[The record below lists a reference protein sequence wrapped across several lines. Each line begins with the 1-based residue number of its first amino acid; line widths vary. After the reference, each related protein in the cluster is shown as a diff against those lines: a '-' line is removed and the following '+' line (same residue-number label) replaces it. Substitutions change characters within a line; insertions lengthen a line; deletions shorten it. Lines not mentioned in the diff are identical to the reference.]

1 MDMSRKIY
9 NFMVKFHHEG
19 ENYMYKKNMMREYI
33 KSSELRIFNDRIK
46 VRLSKELAV
55 KYDNG
60 CYYSYLNNMDKCFQ
74 MIDTLNIQYP
84 SNAHPIFYVYIV
96 PDDNYAELL
105 NFPAIFDR
113 GKGGGKPV
121 RCYDLD
127 GFTSAYG
134 LSQNMLENK
143 PSEETNISKI
153 ENEIHELAHIVHS
166 QFFNRNQIICE
177 GFAEALPLYALGFEE
192 IFDEHRNSIIN
203 LSGDQVLNAQ
213 EILNSEK
220 DNSYGSESILPNRSC
235 SFRLS
240 YISSY
245 LFVRGCMETIA
256 KKYNLSKEQSV
267 QHFLEI
273 VKESDCSNE
282 WLIYDIADAL
292 DFPRDELLNG
302 KQMQLEILQ
311 SLSIEAPQSK
321 LTK

>member
-1 MDMSRKIY
+1 
-9 NFMVKFHHEG
+9 
-19 ENYMYKKNMMREYI
+19 MYKKNRMREYI
-33 KSSELRIFNDRIK
+33 KSSELRIFNERIK

-60 CYYSYLNNMDKCFQ
+60 CYYNYLNNMDKYFQ
-74 MIDTLNIQYP
+74 MIDKLNIHYP
-84 SNAHPIFYVYIV
+84 SNANPVLYVYIV
-96 PDDNYAELL
+96 PDDRYAELL
-105 NFPAIFDR
+105 KFPAIFDK
-113 GKGGGKPV
+113 GKGGGKAV

-143 PSEETNISKI
+143 GIEETNISKI
-153 ENEIHELAHIVHS
+153 ENQIHELAHIVHS
-166 QFFNRNQIICE
+166 QFFYKNQIICE
-177 GFAEALPLYALGFEE
+177 GFAEALPLYALGLEE

-203 LSGDQVLNAQ
+203 LNENQILSAQ

-220 DNSYGSESILPNRSC
+220 DNTYGFESILPNRSC

-245 LFVRGCMETIA
+245 LFVRGCMETIS

-267 QHFLEI
+267 QYFLEI
-273 VKESDCSNE
+273 VKESDCTNE

-292 DFPRDELLNG
+292 QLTRGELLNEKG
-302 KQMQLEILQ
+302 IQLEILQ
-311 SLSIEAPQSK
+311 SLSMEIPKQK
-321 LTK
+321 RG

>member
-1 MDMSRKIY
+1 
-9 NFMVKFHHEG
+9 
-19 ENYMYKKNMMREYI
+19 MYKKNMMREYI
-33 KSSELRIFNDRIK
+33 KNSELRVFSDRIK

-60 CYYSYLNNMDKCFQ
+60 CYHNYLNNMNKYFQ

-84 SNAHPIFYVYIV
+84 GNAHPILYVYIV
-96 PDDNYAELL
+96 PDDCYVELL
-105 NFPAIFDR
+105 NFPAVFDK

-134 LSQNMLENK
+134 LSQNMLENRLF
-143 PSEETNISKI
+143 EETDISKI

-166 QFFNRNQIICE
+166 PFFYKNQIICE
-177 GFAEALPLYALGFEE
+177 GFAEALALYALGFEE
-192 IFDEHRNSIIN
+192 RFDEHKNSLIR
-203 LSGDQVLNAQ
+203 LSEEQVFSAQ

-220 DNSYGSESILPNRSC
+220 NHSYGVEVVLPNKSC

-245 LFVRGCMETIA
+245 LFVRGCLETIV
-256 KKYNLSKEQSV
+256 KKYNLSKEQSI

-273 VKESDCSNE
+273 FKGSECFNE
-282 WLIYDIADAL
+282 YLIYDIADAL
-292 DFPRDELLNG
+292 DLPREELLNG
-302 KQMQLEILQ
+302 KKMQLEILQ
-311 SLSIEAPQSK
+311 SLFKGEVK
-321 LTK
+321 LKK